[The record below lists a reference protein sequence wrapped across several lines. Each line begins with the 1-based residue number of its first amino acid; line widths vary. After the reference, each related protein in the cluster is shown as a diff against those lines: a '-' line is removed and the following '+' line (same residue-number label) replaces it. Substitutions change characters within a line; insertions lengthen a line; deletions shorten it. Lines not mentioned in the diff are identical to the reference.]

1 MLGEAKNFF
10 KLTSALILM
19 KDQPLDNIKLYW
31 SLWNNNYQA
40 IIRTNFAVGFPK
52 CLVDNMF

>member
-19 KDQPLDNIKLYW
+19 KDQPLDNIKLY
-31 SLWNNNYQA
+31 
-40 IIRTNFAVGFPK
+40 
-52 CLVDNMF
+52 